1 MSETVMSE
9 TAAES
14 PELLRAAQARAAQ
27 EALTAGAARPRPLPP
42 PAIPDPL
49 HLCVYATV
57 ALLAWLVTPALVAAL
72 FGAAGCHAYWRSWRA
87 GLRRSDCLLRDPRL
101 VMLYLGLVAIAGVAG
116 TAFTVLR
123 LLRLLGWS

>member
-1 MSETVMSE
+1 MSETVS
-9 TAAES
+9 ES
-14 PELLRAAQARAAQ
+14 PELRRAAQARAAQ
-27 EALTAGAARPRPLPP
+27 EALAAEATRPRPLPP

-57 ALLAWLVTPALVAAL
+57 ALLAWIVTPALVAAL

-101 VMLYLGLVAIAGVAG
+101 VMLYLGLVTLAGA
-116 TAFTVLR
+116 AFSVLR
-123 LLRLLGWS
+123 VLRVLRLLGWS

>member
-1 MSETVMSE
+1 MSEPVT
-9 TAAES
+9 ES

-27 EALTAGAARPRPLPP
+27 DALAAEAARPRPIPP

-72 FGAAGCHAYWRSWRA
+72 FGAAGFYAYWRSWRA

-101 VMLYLGLVAIAGVAG
+101 VMLYLGAVAIAGVAG
-116 TAFTVLR
+116 AAFSVLR
-123 LLRLLGWS
+123 ALRTLRLLGWM